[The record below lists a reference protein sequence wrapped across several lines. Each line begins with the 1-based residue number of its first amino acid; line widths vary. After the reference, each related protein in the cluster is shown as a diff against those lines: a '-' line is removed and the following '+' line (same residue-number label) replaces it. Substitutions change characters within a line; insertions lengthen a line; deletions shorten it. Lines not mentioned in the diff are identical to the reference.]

1 MNSIYDIAFA
11 FLAASAGVFAAF
23 RPIHMLQLE
32 SYQGKMYFKWLLRYG
47 TKTAAEYILA
57 GSMGILLHLA
67 WALFYYS
74 SPFISSVL
82 LYAADAAY
90 LAALIYIGLKNQK
103 AKAKKPLVFTS
114 RVKRLCIALF
124 LLSFIVHLKL
134 SFPNMISSWVGI
146 LFTGFLRYL
155 PGLLSPIFV
164 LLAHVIMLP
173 LENSTKQWYYKDAKR
188 KLANHKG
195 LIKVGITGSYGKT
208 STKFILQ
215 AILQENFNTLA
226 TPSSFNTPMGITRV
240 IREDLKPE
248 HEAFIAE
255 MGARYKGDI
264 LELCKL
270 VQPEYAIITSV
281 GKQHLETFGSYEA
294 VIATKTELLDSLPA
308 EGAAFINGDNPDCRK
323 MFEACAIKNKFMFGI
338 DTDGLYIKATDI
350 KVGKDGSSFALVD
363 TQSGESANCSTVLLG
378 RHNILNILAAA
389 SLARYL
395 KFSMEQIA
403 GRIREL
409 KPIEHRLEL
418 IKGAVTV
425 IDDAFN
431 ANPEGT
437 KAALEILK
445 EFAPSRRIIITPG
458 MVELGAEEEALHRE
472 FGRNIAAAAD
482 FAVLVGL
489 ARVEPIRAGLLEAG
503 FPAEHIVQVASLKEA
518 TELLPVLAPAGSVVL
533 FENDLPD
540 NYENA

>member
-1 MNSIYDIAFA
+1 
-11 FLAASAGVFAAF
+11 
-23 RPIHMLQLE
+23 
-32 SYQGKMYFKWLLRYG
+32 
-47 TKTAAEYILA
+47 
-57 GSMGILLHLA
+57 
-67 WALFYYS
+67 
-74 SPFISSVL
+74 
-82 LYAADAAY
+82 
-90 LAALIYIGLKNQK
+90 
-103 AKAKKPLVFTS
+103 
-114 RVKRLCIALF
+114 
-124 LLSFIVHLKL
+124 
-134 SFPNMISSWVGI
+134 
-146 LFTGFLRYL
+146 
-155 PGLLSPIFV
+155 
-164 LLAHVIMLP
+164 
-173 LENSTKQWYYKDAKR
+173 
-188 KLANHKG
+188 
-195 LIKVGITGSYGKT
+195 T

-215 AILQENFNTLA
+215 SILHKNYNTLA
-226 TPSSFNTPMGITRV
+226 TPSSFNTPMGITRA

-270 VQPEYAIITSV
+270 VQPEYGIITSV

-350 KVGKDGSSFALVD
+350 KVGKDGSSFTLVD
-363 TQSGESANCSTVLLG
+363 TQSGESASCCTVLLG
-378 RHNILNILAAA
+378 RHNIMNILAAA

-395 KFSMEQIA
+395 KMSMEQIA
-403 GRIREL
+403 ERIHEL
-409 KPIEHRLEL
+409 KPVEHRLEL

-489 ARVEPIRAGLLEAG
+489 ARVEPIREGLLEAG
-503 FPAEHIVQVASLKEA
+503 FPAEHIMQVASLKEA